1 MGDIKT
7 RFSLEGEQ
15 QFKSAMTNAA
25 NAIKVLNS
33 EQKLAK
39 AQFQNTGDAERYAAQ
54 QATIL
59 QQKIE
64 QQRGAVK
71 AAE

>member
-39 AQFQNTGDAERYAAQ
+39 AQFQNNGT
-54 QATIL
+54 
-59 QQKIE
+59 
-64 QQRGAVK
+64 QRNRPPFCSRKLNSSGAR
-71 AAE
+71 